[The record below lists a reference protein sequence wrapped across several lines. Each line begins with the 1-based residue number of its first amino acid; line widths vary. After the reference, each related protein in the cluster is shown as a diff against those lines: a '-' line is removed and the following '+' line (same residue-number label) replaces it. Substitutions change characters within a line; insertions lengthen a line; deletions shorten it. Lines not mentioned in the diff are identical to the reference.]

1 MMGTAAT
8 YVIYQGHREGVTSLV
23 ALQEGVLGTVDLDGH
38 KTEAADYFLPRTED
52 VRQVGVIEVAGD
64 AHWLGDHFDL

>member
-38 KTEAADYFLPRTED
+38 ATVAEDYFLPRTEGIE
-52 VRQVGVIEVAGD
+52 QVGRIEVAGD
-64 AHWLGDHFDL
+64 THWLGDHFDL